1 MSEWLDETYFE
12 HLNGVDL
19 YFEQVGDPENP
30 ALIYLHG
37 GPGYNSSSF
46 RDLIGEDLTHY
57 HMVYLDQR
65 GSGRSGELK
74 QDTLLIDDLVE
85 DLEAVREFL
94 ALDTFTPLGHGFG
107 ALIAL
112 EYGRRYPQHVQKVV
126 TVNPWIHMPELAL
139 ELLKA
144 AAEITGKPFEDPRA
158 EILKNLKEDE
168 YPLVGAA
175 RVEKAFELLNARDLL
190 NHMQF
195 KDVQGRMRLEFSDVE
210 AQLLGSGEVQEAFV
224 RAGMWEFEYPGF
236 LVEQECPIVAIA
248 GQHDRTSYPDQVQW
262 LEDLAGA
269 DIIVL
274 DAGHYPWLDA
284 PEDFVD
290 ALDRILLD

>member
-1 MSEWLDETYFE
+1 MSDWLDESYFE

-19 YFEQVGDPENP
+19 YFEQVGNP
-30 ALIYLHG
+30 GNSAVIYLHG
-37 GPGYNSSSF
+37 GPGYNSFSF
-46 RDLIGEDLTHY
+46 RDLIGEDLSRY
-57 HMVYLDQR
+57 QMVYLDQR
-65 GSGRSGELK
+65 GSGRSEELK

-85 DLEAVREFL
+85 DLEAVRSFL
-94 ALDTFTPLGHGFG
+94 GLETFSPLGHGFG
-107 ALIAL
+107 AMIAL
-112 EYGRRYPQHVQKVV
+112 EYGRRYPQHVEKIIVV
-126 TVNPWIHMPELAL
+126 SPWIHMPELAL
-139 ELLKA
+139 ELLKSA
-144 AAEITGKPFEDPRA
+144 SEYTGKPFEDPRA
-158 EILKNLKEDE
+158 EILKNLKEEE

-175 RVEKAFELLNARDLL
+175 RVEQAFNLLNARDLL

-195 KDVQGRMRLEFSDVE
+195 KDVQSRMRLEFSDVE

-224 RAGMWEFEYPGF
+224 RAGLWEFEYPGF
-236 LVEQECPIVAIA
+236 LVEQECPIFALV

-269 DIIVL
+269 EITVL

-284 PEDFVD
+284 PEDFVE